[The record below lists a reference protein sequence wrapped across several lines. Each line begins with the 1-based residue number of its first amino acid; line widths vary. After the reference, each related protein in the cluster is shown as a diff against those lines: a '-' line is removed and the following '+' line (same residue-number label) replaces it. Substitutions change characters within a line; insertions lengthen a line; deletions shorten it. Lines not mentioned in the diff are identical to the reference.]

1 MFEARLVQGS
11 VLKKLLDAIKDLVT
25 DANFDCSATG
35 FSLQAMDSSHVAL
48 VALLLRA
55 DGFEHYRCDR
65 NLTLGMNL
73 VNMAKMLKCA
83 GNDDIITVK
92 AEDDGDTVTFMFES
106 PKQDKISDF
115 EMKLMDID
123 SEHLGIPD
131 EEYDANIKMPA
142 GEFLRI
148 CKDLSSIG
156 DTEPWVHEPRSEYG
170 GKSYQQMLNNVSKSA
185 GINMEVDMI
194 TGSTWRNDTQ
204 GAYATVLKDFL
215 RVRDSRFTLVRYEDI
230 WYQEQRRIGSA
241 FASIGAWYEL
251 KNSLLLKIFVQ
262 SAVKVGQESAA
273 YRSVAKGVLSA
284 EDSGKDHFRKGTPGD
299 WKNHLTKQNKGYIR
313 EKLGSLLVDLGY
325 EKTMTW

>member
-1 MFEARLVQGS
+1 MLHLAHH
-11 VLKKLLDAIKDLVT
+11 K
-25 DANFDCSATG
+25 TG
-35 FSLQAMDSSHVAL
+35 TAWFSRIFSI
-48 VALLLRA
+48 
-55 DGFEHYRCDR
+55 F
-65 NLTLGMNL
+65 GMRT
-73 VNMAKMLKCA
+73 NMKFVK
-83 GNDDIITVK
+83 GDIQ
-92 AEDDGDTVTFMFES
+92 S
-106 PKQDKISDF
+106 C
-115 EMKLMDID
+115 ID
-123 SEHLGIPD
+123 SESKICQINNAALGSL
-131 EEYDANIKMPA
+131 K
-142 GEFLRI
+142 L
-148 CKDLSSIG
+148 LG
-156 DTEPWVHEPRSEYG
+156 DKKYKAIMTVRDPRDVVVSGYFYHKTTQEPWVLEPRSEYG

-241 FASIGAWYEL
+241 FASIGAWYGL
-251 KNSLLLKIFVQ
+251 NNSLLLKIFVQ

-284 EDSGKDHFRKGTPGD
+284 DDRGKDHFRKGTPGD

-325 EKTMTW
+325 EKTMSW